1 MSRVAWG
8 LSLAFATTAYG
19 GHGVRAV
26 VERPASSLTP
36 LVRISGE
43 SPFIYLNRCSGG
55 CLVTGGQSDDARDLI
70 SDIPPSGQFLV
81 HEFTDENGNTGSA
94 ADADWAALRLCM
106 QEVYSPFAVTIT
118 DQEPQNTSFT
128 EVLVAGMP
136 TDVQQPA
143 DYLGVATISA
153 NCSPVDNELAFAF
166 ANSHPGSGQDRIYQ
180 ICWTAAQESA
190 HAFGLDH
197 EYQFTDGESACRDP
211 MTYRDDCLGEK
222 FFRNMEA
229 DCGTFAEA
237 PCRCSSTQDSAAL
250 LYGVFGAGTPITA
263 PPVVAITSPSDGAT
277 TLPDVVHA
285 TASAQ
290 RGVAKLG
297 LFINGSRYAYLFSMV
312 PYGAEGQPASDYAL
326 NVPASVP
333 KGNLSISI
341 SASDDLGTTTMSDPV
356 GVANG
361 PPCMQATDCLANQTC
376 GSGGA
381 CVYPA
386 PTQALGSACSYDQQC
401 TTWECGSFST
411 GNACTT
417 DCEVDSESSCPAAF
431 TCIANGSGGLCAIE
445 TGGCCD
451 AGGSPIGSG
460 AIAALVLGLVLRRRL
475 SWRR

>member
-1 MSRVAWG
+1 MRAAW
-8 LSLAFATTAYG
+8 LLFAFATTAYG
-19 GHGVRAV
+19 GPGVRAV
-26 VERPASSLTP
+26 VERPATALTP

-55 CLVTGGQSDDARDLI
+55 CLVTGGQADDARDLI

-81 HEFTDENGNTGSA
+81 NEFTDENGNTGSA
-94 ADADWAALRLCM
+94 ADADWAALVLCM
-106 QEVYSPFAVTIT
+106 KEVYSPFAVTIT

-136 TDVQQPA
+136 TDVDQPA

-166 ANSHPGSGQDRIYQ
+166 ANSHPGSGEDRIYQ

-250 LYGVFGAGTPITA
+250 LLDVFGAGTPITA
-263 PPVVAITSPSDGAT
+263 APVVTLTSPSDGAT

-290 RGVAKLG
+290 RGVAQVG
-297 LFINGSRYAYLFSMV
+297 LFINGSRYAYMVSTV
-312 PYGAEGQPASDYAL
+312 PYGAEGQPASDYAIS
-326 NVPASVP
+326 VPASVP
-333 KGNLSISI
+333 KGNLSISV
-341 SASDDLGTTTMSDPV
+341 SASDDLGITTMSDPV

-361 PPCMQATDCLANQTC
+361 PPCGGDVDCLANQSC
-376 GSGGA
+376 GSDGA
-381 CVYPA
+381 CRYPA

-411 GNACTT
+411 GNACTI
-417 DCEVDSESSCPAAF
+417 DCEVDNAASCPAAF
-431 TCIANGSGGLCAIE
+431 TCIANGSGGVCA
-445 TGGCCD
+445 TFSGGCCD
-451 AGGSPIGSG
+451 AGGSPIGSS
-460 AIAALVLGLVLRRRL
+460 AIGVLVLGFVLRRRL
-475 SWRR
+475 SSRR